1 MWYFRSLNPS
11 YKVVLRMSGH
21 LLANLGARIML
32 KFTRYLVVLLAVL
45 TFSAPTTALATSAS
59 GPVTDFQAGLVS
71 VMQRADKLGV
81 SGRYKE
87 LVPLVSRNFN
97 MPLMAALAA
106 GPYWNTATEDQRAEL
121 IEAFQRVSV
130 ATLATLFS
138 GYSGET
144 FNQVGEREAPGN
156 ITFVDTRLVIP
167 GRSDDV
173 QLTYVARQFDGNW
186 RLIDVIVDSGISEL
200 KVRISEYN
208 QTLKT
213 GGITALTDLLNN
225 KADELLR

>member
-1 MWYFRSLNPS
+1 M
-11 YKVVLRMSGH
+11 
-21 LLANLGARIML
+21 ANLGARVML
-32 KFTRYLVVLLAVL
+32 KLPRYAVVWLMIFTFCAPAATLA
-45 TFSAPTTALATSAS
+45 AGAS
-59 GPVTDFQAGLVS
+59 EPVADFQAGLVD

-87 LVPLVSRNFN
+87 LVPIVSRNFN
-97 MPLMAALAA
+97 LPLMGALAA
-106 GPYWNTATEDQRAEL
+106 GPYWKTANEDQRNKL
-121 IEAFQRVSV
+121 IDAFQRVSV

-144 FNQVGEREAPGN
+144 FDQVGERPAPGD
-156 ITFVDTRLVIP
+156 ITFVDTRLSIP

-173 QLTYVARQFDGNW
+173 QLTYVARQFDGEW

-200 KVRISEYN
+200 KVRMSEYS

-213 GGITALTDLLNN
+213 GGITALTELLNN